1 VGQNAY
7 DGTPCLRGEGKAI
20 AAFPELRRELNG
32 DSELFSVY
40 ALWFELLPLAKQAHR
55 DGNDDLLR
63 RIYGFADWC
72 YRQRGELVN
81 AVAVSFY
88 EHLFDERW
96 MRLLVVGWLAPRL
109 SEDIHPLW
117 EARLSSDEM
126 REVEILLQEASRTS
140 SR

>member
-7 DGTPCLRGEGKAI
+7 DGHVSAWRRKAI
-20 AAFPELRRELNG
+20 DAFPELRRELND
-32 DSELFSVY
+32 DSEIFSVY

-55 DGNDDLLR
+55 DGNDDILQ

-72 YRQRGELVN
+72 HLERGELGN

-96 MRLLVVGWLAPRL
+96 MRPLVVGWLAPRV

-126 REVEILLQEASRTS
+126 REVEVLLQAVGRAGSR
-140 SR
+140 